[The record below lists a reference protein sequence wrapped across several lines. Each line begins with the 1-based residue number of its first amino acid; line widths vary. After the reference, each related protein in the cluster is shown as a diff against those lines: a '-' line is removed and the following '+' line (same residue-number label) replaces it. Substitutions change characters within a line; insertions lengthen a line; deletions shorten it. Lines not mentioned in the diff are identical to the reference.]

1 MDSAHSY
8 RIRATSTINRSGL
21 AIAEGIQPSIS
32 FSAPPEFQGH
42 AGVWTPE
49 HFLVAAVASCYV
61 STFSGM
67 AATSKFEFLSL
78 HVEAEGILGK
88 DELGWRFSEVV
99 LRPRLKIVRA
109 EDSERAKRLL
119 QKAEKGCVVGRSLA
133 CPIVLYPE
141 LKIEE
146 ELVADLK
153 NS

>member
-1 MDSAHSY
+1 MDNAHSY
-8 RIRATSTINRSGL
+8 RVRATSTVTRSGL
-21 AIAEGIQPSIS
+21 AIGEGIRPSIA

-61 STFSGM
+61 STFTGM
-67 AATSKFEFLSL
+67 AAASKFEFLSL
-78 HVEAEGILGK
+78 NVEAEGILGK

-99 LRPRLKIVRA
+99 LRPHLKIVQP

-119 QKAEKGCVVGRSLA
+119 QKAEKGCLVGRSLA
-133 CPIVLYPE
+133 CPIVLEPE
-141 LKIEE
+141 LKMED

-153 NS
+153 DS